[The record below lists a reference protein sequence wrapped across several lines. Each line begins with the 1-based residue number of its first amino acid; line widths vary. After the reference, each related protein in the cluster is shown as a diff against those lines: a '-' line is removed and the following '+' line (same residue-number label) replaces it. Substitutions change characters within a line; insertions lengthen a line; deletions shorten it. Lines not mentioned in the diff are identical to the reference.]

1 MDYEGKPPKKCYGG
15 YNYSILAI
23 LYQNG
28 LFIDVKAYKHK
39 SWRLLVGGGPF
50 ANSVWQMCCHT
61 LFASVIVDDLNLSQ
75 RRPTG
80 WMAGS
85 RRRGGTIFCL
95 IGRSGDQ
102 TDGEATDAKA
112 TAGGCD

>member
-39 SWRLLVGGGPF
+39 LWRLLVGGGAF
-50 ANSVWQMCCHT
+50 
-61 LFASVIVDDLNLSQ
+61 
-75 RRPTG
+75 R
-80 WMAGS
+80 
-85 RRRGGTIFCL
+85 
-95 IGRSGDQ
+95 
-102 TDGEATDAKA
+102 E
-112 TAGGCD
+112 